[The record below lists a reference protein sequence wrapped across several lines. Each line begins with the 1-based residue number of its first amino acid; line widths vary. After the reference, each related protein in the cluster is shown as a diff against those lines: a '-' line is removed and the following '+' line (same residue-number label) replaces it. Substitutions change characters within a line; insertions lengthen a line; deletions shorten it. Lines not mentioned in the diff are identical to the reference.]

1 MITNV
6 KAHIIE
12 PFFIFKQKKAICNI
26 ISIFKNK
33 KNIKRNN
40 MKNNLILINNNSV
53 EFKKENGKVYVS
65 SRDIANVFGKEHSKI
80 LRDIR
85 ALPQDDFNQANF
97 GLVEYTDKKGEKRP
111 EYLLTRDGFSM
122 LVMGFTGEKAYLWK
136 VSFIE
141 AFNKL
146 EQTVKETVKSI
157 QAEKPKSQTAKI
169 QTAKLLM
176 KLADK
181 YKDNKEYSQVL
192 DSYAVKELTGQEL
205 LPLPAAEEKYYSATD
220 IAYELGTSSNQI
232 GRLSNIHKLKTD
244 RYGKWFYDKAKYC
257 DKQIETFKYNQTG
270 YEKLKSLLSA

>member
-1 MITNV
+1 
-6 KAHIIE
+6 
-12 PFFIFKQKKAICNI
+12 
-26 ISIFKNK
+26 
-33 KNIKRNN
+33 

-146 EQTVKETVKSI
+146 EQTVKETVKPI

-181 YKDNKEYSQVL
+181 YKDNKEYSQIL

-205 LPLPAAEEKYYSATD
+205 LPLPAVEEKYYSATD
-220 IAYELGTSSNQI
+220 IAYELKVTSNYI
-232 GRLSNIHKLKTD
+232 GRLSNIHKLKNEK
-244 RYGKWFYDKAKYC
+244 YGKWFYDKAKYC
-257 DKQIETFKYNQTG
+257 DKQIETFKYNQAG
-270 YEKLKSLLSA
+270 YEKIKSLIVTKVA

>member
-1 MITNV
+1 
-6 KAHIIE
+6 
-12 PFFIFKQKKAICNI
+12 
-26 ISIFKNK
+26 
-33 KNIKRNN
+33 

-146 EQTVKETVKSI
+146 EQTVKEAVKPI

-205 LPLPAAEEKYYSATD
+205 LPLPVVEEKYYSATD
-220 IAYELGTSSNQI
+220 IAYELKVTSNYI
-232 GRLSNIHKLKTD
+232 GRLSNIHKLKNEK
-244 RYGKWFYDKAKYC
+244 YGKWFYDKAKYC
-257 DKQIETFKYNQTG
+257 DKQIETFKYNQAG
-270 YEKLKSLLSA
+270 YEKIKSLIVTKVA

>member
-1 MITNV
+1 
-6 KAHIIE
+6 
-12 PFFIFKQKKAICNI
+12 
-26 ISIFKNK
+26 
-33 KNIKRNN
+33 

-146 EQTVKETVKSI
+146 EQTVKETVKPI

-205 LPLPAAEEKYYSATD
+205 LPLPVVEEKYYSATD
-220 IAYELGTSSNQI
+220 IAYELGVSSNYI
-232 GRLSNIHKLKTD
+232 GRLSNIHKLKND
-244 RYGKWFYDKAKYC
+244 KYGKWFYDKAKYC
-257 DKQIETFKYNQTG
+257 DKQIETFKYNQAG
-270 YEKLKSLLSA
+270 YEKIKSLIVTKVA

>member
-1 MITNV
+1 
-6 KAHIIE
+6 
-12 PFFIFKQKKAICNI
+12 
-26 ISIFKNK
+26 
-33 KNIKRNN
+33 
-40 MKNNLILINNNSV
+40 MKNNLIKINNNAV
-53 EFKKENGKVYVS
+53 EFKKEDGKVYVS

-85 ALPQDDFNQANF
+85 ALPQDNFNQANF

-146 EQTVKETVKSI
+146 EQTVKETVKPI

-205 LPLPAAEEKYYSATD
+205 LPLPAVEEKYYSATD
-220 IAYELGTSSNQI
+220 IAYELKVTSNYI
-232 GRLSNIHKLKTD
+232 GRLSNIHKLKNEK
-244 RYGKWFYDKAKYC
+244 YGKWFYDKAKYC
-257 DKQIETFKYNQTG
+257 DKQIETFKYNQAG
-270 YEKLKSLLSA
+270 YEKIKSLIVTKVA

>member
-1 MITNV
+1 M
-6 KAHIIE
+6 
-12 PFFIFKQKKAICNI
+12 
-26 ISIFKNK
+26 KNK
-33 KNIKRNN
+33 
-40 MKNNLILINNNSV
+40 LIQINNNSV

-146 EQTVKETVKSI
+146 EQTVKETVKPI

-181 YKDNKEYSQVL
+181 YKDNKEYSQVFW
-192 DSYAVKELTGQEL
+192 TR
-205 LPLPAAEEKYYSATD
+205 
-220 IAYELGTSSNQI
+220 ITSTASSRRKI
-232 GRLSNIHKLKTD
+232 LFCYRYRL
-244 RYGKWFYDKAKYC
+244 
-257 DKQIETFKYNQTG
+257 
-270 YEKLKSLLSA
+270 